1 MDVDG
6 IIVAT
11 EALRVEARELDGIAY
26 RLAHGL
32 HPVPGLTVPDPGWAA
47 ADALVAL
54 ETAVHAYLGAV
65 GGRAAQLAAAL
76 RTAANDYEAAD
87 ERAASRFVGPR

>member
-1 MDVDG
+1 MDVDE
-6 IIVAT
+6 ITVAT
-11 EALRVEARELDGIAY
+11 EALRVEARGLDATAY

-32 HPVPGLTVPDPGWAA
+32 HPVRGLTVPNPGWAA

-54 ETAVHAYLGAV
+54 ESAVHAYLGAI

-76 RTAANDYEAAD
+76 RTAASDYEGAD
-87 ERAASRFVGPR
+87 ERAASRFVRPR